1 MRDVKPRFLDGRGP
15 TLERTLGQSLA
26 DLTLTTAEKEC
37 SRALVDRTWRHF
49 FGRRLVSTPAEK
61 NHDALAGRLAELF
74 EGSGWS
80 VKKLLRTIVTSKVY
94 QMDSRGKEAD
104 RTLYAAG
111 PLKPVG
117 PLQFMRAY
125 TDAFNLHELHRQ
137 AYSKMEK
144 NPETAEQLKDPE
156 VLKILFYTWARDLL
170 LPKGRDPEEDP
181 TYGTPRM
188 AMKFMNNERVQSMIN
203 ATWSDGMLYK
213 ALAKKSSPAD
223 RVEELFLA
231 LVGRPPTKWEKT
243 EFSDYV
249 KERPSF
255 EGKMPY
261 EDVFWVL
268 LNSTEFLFV
277 H

>member
-1 MRDVKPRFLDGRGP
+1 
-15 TLERTLGQSLA
+15 
-26 DLTLTTAEKEC
+26 
-37 SRALVDRTWRHF
+37 
-49 FGRRLVSTPAEK
+49 
-61 NHDALAGRLAELF
+61 
-74 EGSGWS
+74 
-80 VKKLLRTIVTSKVY
+80 
-94 QMDSRGKEAD
+94 
-104 RTLYAAG
+104 
-111 PLKPVG
+111 VG